1 MNKKYIMLII
11 DPDKKYSSEL
21 AGYAKKSGFF
31 FESSYSLNGEDGYR
45 SVFLLKPDIIIL
57 DALIPVIDGISLL
70 RKINSEYTEK
80 KPIIIMNTYTRIPG
94 MITAATRYGVDY
106 FMVKPQSY
114 ENICTTAHEMLN
126 GIIIP
131 TTQPHKEVTVNVENE
146 ISVFLKSLGMPAHLD
161 GYKYIRSA
169 LLYTINDP
177 GIISPITKKL
187 YPALAEKYN
196 TTKNCI
202 ERAMRHAIE
211 VSWQRGNKKLLSDI
225 FGYCRDSVIS
235 RPTNAEYIA
244 MTADDMRI
252 RLKR

>member
-1 MNKKYIMLII
+1 MNKNYIMLII

-21 AGYAKKSGFF
+21 ADYAKKSGFF
-31 FESSYSLNGEDGYR
+31 FEASYSLNGEDGYN

-57 DALIPVIDGISLL
+57 DAIVPVLDGISLL
-70 RKINSEYTEK
+70 RKINTEYTEK

-106 FMVKPQSY
+106 FMVKPQTY
-114 ENICTTAHEMLN
+114 ENICTTAQEMLN
-126 GIIIP
+126 GIVD
-131 TTQPHKEVTVNVENE
+131 TAAQPQKEGAVNIENE
-146 ISVFLKSLGMPAHLD
+146 ISFFLKSLGLPAHLD

-187 YPALAEKYN
+187 YPTLAEKYN
-196 TTKNCI
+196 TTKSCI
-202 ERAMRHAIE
+202 ERAIRHAIE
-211 VSWQRGNKKLLSDI
+211 VSWQRGNKKLISDI
-225 FGYCRDSVIS
+225 FGYCRDSIIS